1 MKQAEAT
8 ADRIKDFYRR
18 KAQGCTSASLLFPL
32 GSPFLNYHSP
42 PPPSPKQPF
51 RLHSP
56 QGSPSPLP
64 GSPFPWPGSQ
74 ELPPGSGPSSYPL
87 STALTPPPA
96 SSQSTPSTG
105 KTCLLRIHP
114 VSVHQRES
122 PLGSLFLAPLCPKNP
137 MFPGIPSNLYFSF
150 PMGQERVDAALCI

>member
-18 KAQGCTSASLLFPL
+18 KTQGGTSASLLIPL
-32 GSPFLNYHSP
+32 GSPFLNNHSP
-42 PPPSPKQPF
+42 PPPKPKRPF

-74 ELPPGSGPSSYPL
+74 ELPPGSRLAPTHSQLPYPSPSLKSVNPL
-87 STALTPPPA
+87 
-96 SSQSTPSTG
+96 
-105 KTCLLRIHP
+105 HP
-114 VSVHQRES
+114 VSIHQRES
-122 PLGSLFLAPLCPKNP
+122 PLGSLFLAPLCPKKS